1 MSSAHLDP
9 QLLFSQT
16 TQNAKGTFAAVL
28 DAHGTYSTMQ
38 FVLRLSPRIHR
49 ILSSRPSGIY
59 SSSEAGF
66 EHAQAFS
73 TLLHETVHWWQHI
86 GSTYGFILSLTYP
99 LQAHNNYAHLR
110 RLVKE
115 VGFKKDI
122 RNLVNQLDGPTGI
135 DTVHG
140 LANIIINNHF
150 DFGAFRGLT
159 YDVGSL
165 KATVEHPM
173 FENVGHAFQLT
184 YGNCLLML
192 GGTID
197 PQHVVIPNPRGWS
210 EEFRKLR
217 ESKEESFYFGSPVDL
232 HPIGIREIF
241 EGQACFSQLQ
251 YLAFASGDSLG
262 WEDFRRMRM
271 LHGVYEEAFKRFLEL
286 AELDWPPNVIHPTV
300 GLFLLI
306 CDMTINPGSGF
317 PFPVLHYPSFIADVD
332 PATRF
337 AFLAR
342 VARTECSEVLVAI
355 QTYSREEYVEVT
367 GKLAKALVLHPP
379 IAVARECAR
388 WAETETIARVMEEY
402 RTFAY
407 EPLNLPIR
415 VLFSHFLAFMQDKV
429 KVPEFFCW
437 PGAWSAGEKVSEEG
451 MALFNRHQALF
462 VDKED
467 DDGVFPR
474 LQPGRDEKHVQAMFD
489 SFYGANVVYDLADQW
504 ITKPGPFMY
513 DYSWLSSSGTRQQM
527 KEFAD
532 RQFMQAF
539 GVHPDVVDLIEDK
552 LKLR

>member
-1 MSSAHLDP
+1 M
-9 QLLFSQT
+9 
-16 TQNAKGTFAAVL
+16 
-28 DAHGTYSTMQ
+28 
-38 FVLRLSPRIHR
+38 
-49 ILSSRPSGIY
+49 
-59 SSSEAGF
+59 
-66 EHAQAFS
+66 
-73 TLLHETVHWWQHI
+73 HWWQHI

-99 LQAHNNYAHLR
+99 LQAHNNYVQLK

-122 RNLVNQLDGPTGI
+122 RNLANQLNGPTGI

-159 YDVGSL
+159 YDVASL

-173 FENVGHAFQLT
+173 FENIGHAFQLT
-184 YGNCLLML
+184 YGNSLLML
-192 GGTID
+192 GGTVD
-197 PQHVVIPNPRGWS
+197 PQHVVIPDPRDWS

-217 ESKEESFYFGSPVDL
+217 ERKKEGFYYGSPVAL

-251 YLAFASGDSLG
+251 YLAFASGDGLR
-262 WEDFRRMRM
+262 WDDFRHIGM
-271 LHGVYEEAFKRFLEL
+271 LHGIYERAFKRFLEL
-286 AELDWPPNVIHPTV
+286 AELDWPPSVIHPTV

-317 PFPVLHYPSFIADVD
+317 PFQIVHYPSFISDVD

-337 AFLAR
+337 SSLAR
-342 VARTECSEVLVAI
+342 IARTQCPDVLTSI
-355 QTYSREEYVEVT
+355 KSYSREEYVEVT
-367 GKLAKALVLHPP
+367 KKLAKALVLHPP
-379 IAVARECAR
+379 LAVAQGCAR
-388 WAETETIARVMEEY
+388 WAETETIAPLMEEY

-407 EPLNLPIR
+407 QPLNLPIR
-415 VLFSHFLAFMQDKV
+415 VLFSHFLAFMQDKA
-429 KVPEFFCW
+429 KAPEFFCW

-474 LQPGRDEKHVQAMFD
+474 LQPGRDESLVQAMFD
-489 SFYGANVVYDLADQW
+489 SFYATNVVYDMADQW
-504 ITKPGPFMY
+504 ITKPGPFEY
-513 DYSWLSSSGTRQQM
+513 DFSWLSSSSSKEQM

-532 RQFMQAF
+532 RQFVQAF
-539 GVHPDVVDLIEDK
+539 GVHPVEVEIIEDR
-552 LKLR
+552 LKL